1 MASLLLSASLIRA
14 AQDALPQDA
23 LQGICMQT
31 SSMQSDII
39 PIKGTPFSV
48 AAMSVVRG
56 CPDFILWGIV
66 EHPVTGEHFGIGLL
80 PEANPSA

>member
-14 AQDALPQDA
+14 TQDA
-23 LQGICMQT
+23 LQGNTMQT

-48 AAMSVVRG
+48 AEMSVVRG
-56 CPDFILWGIV
+56 RPDFLLCGIV
-66 EHPVTGEHFGIGLL
+66 EHPVTGEPFGIGLL
-80 PEANPSA
+80 PEVNSSA